1 MEIYGREIRFRRTVS
16 ATCEIADL
24 CPGGDISNIEQA
36 LQGTTRQVFH
46 FQAAFIAALS
56 KGYEDAAQF
65 EDRDHVKQPISVD
78 ELTTLS
84 LDEFT
89 ELFGEAAAVFAD
101 DGKTTVDAKPAK
113 KKEAEAGASA

>member
-1 MEIYGREIRFRRTVS
+1 MEIYGRKIRFRRTVA

-24 CPGGDISNIEQA
+24 CPDGDIAKIDA
-36 LQGTTRQVFH
+36 MLKGTTRQVFH

-78 ELTTLS
+78 ELSTLS
-84 LDEFT
+84 LDEFA

>member
-1 MEIYGREIRFRRTVS
+1 M
-16 ATCEIADL
+16 
-24 CPGGDISNIEQA
+24 
-36 LQGTTRQVFH
+36 FH

-56 KGYEDAAQF
+56 KGYAQWKRYNSIVTADGTPYLPRT
-65 EDRDHVKQPISVD
+65 EEEAEILCEYEPITVD

-101 DGKTTVDAKPAK
+101 DGKTTVDTKPAK